1 MSSETCVWLTQPV
14 GPDHGLRLLLSNVK
28 GHAMSLY
35 CCLTSALSAILLPNL
50 SFRLRSMVNPFERIV
65 QMTALTNVISRGSV
79 LRLVATKFS
88 QYSYP

>member
-14 GPDHGLRLLLSNVK
+14 GPDHGLRLLLSNLK

-50 SFRLRSMVNPFERIV
+50 SFRLRSMVDPFERIV
-65 QMTALTNVISRGSV
+65 QRTALTNVASRGRV
-79 LRLVATKFS
+79 LRLVGTKFS